1 MKRPRVSDDPTA
13 KPVPEGVTIP
23 LRPADISEVAAPVV
37 VGSYPGDH
45 GASHTPSLRFPPG
58 LAPGGASRAA
68 SLPMSGP
75 EKAMRRV
82 IPRKAAVATAVAFVL
97 PVVLVLVLPPRALTA
112 YGTLVLLPIAFPPF
126 VFGFYRGY
134 RGTLLAL
141 AGSILAG
148 SVTLIFTA
156 ALMRPMP
163 QLTAAGGLGYLGL
176 VLGVGWL
183 SELLHR
189 EREEAENLAFTDL
202 LTHLPNRR
210 HARFFLENEFA
221 AARRG
226 RTLSVVLFDLDHFKT
241 YNDRW
246 GHQAGDSALKTF
258 AEILIQNTRRMNLSG
273 RFGGE
278 EFVSVLAGSDGEG
291 ALAFAERVRKALRNT
306 TLDRG
311 SLTVSA
317 GVATFHPSLKSPDEL
332 LAAADHALY
341 RAKGA
346 GRDCVAMFGR
356 SILQETAIPDEG
368 PAASQGG
375 GERIDVVDYPRPGA
389 EIGKSS
395 PPPSLLP
402 DQVTKFAAG
411 RSVLVVDDEDGV
423 RTLLQKYLE
432 QEGCNV
438 QVAVDVPAGIGLLNH
453 EFDVVIS
460 DIRLPGQ
467 SGTELIAAAKSRWPD
482 TEVIAVTGINDA
494 GVAAEALTAGA
505 NGYLFKPFEIASLR
519 NELIEALAR
528 RDAHKIARTNTAP
541 QTDEQRQ
548 RATEARE
555 VLVQG
560 ARTLV
565 RAIEIRDPYAHG
577 HAERVSAL
585 SLAIARRLG
594 PETSRIDMEGLALGC
609 ELHDVGKVGIP
620 APLLNKAGP
629 LENDERREIQRH
641 PLIGRTL
648 LSPLLENETI
658 LAVVGWHHERW
669 IGSGYPDGLM
679 GETIPL
685 AARIAAIA
693 DVLDALTRPR
703 AYRGAQDFAS
713 ATKHLLKE
721 FGTTLDPGLRQ
732 AFEAASA
739 ELAEIVSDD
748 PVRLGSGLEEA
759 AVP

>member
-1 MKRPRVSDDPTA
+1 
-13 KPVPEGVTIP
+13 
-23 LRPADISEVAAPVV
+23 
-37 VGSYPGDH
+37 
-45 GASHTPSLRFPPG
+45 
-58 LAPGGASRAA
+58 
-68 SLPMSGP
+68 MSGP
-75 EKAMRRV
+75 EKAMRRA
-82 IPRKAAVATAVAFVL
+82 IPRKAAIATVVAFVL
-97 PVVLVLVLPPRALTA
+97 PIILALALPIRVLEA
-112 YGTLVLLPIAFPPF
+112 YGTLVLLPVAFPPF
-126 VFGFYRGY
+126 VYGFYRGY

-148 SVTLIFTA
+148 SLALILTA
-156 ALMRPMP
+156 ALLRPMP
-163 QLTAAGGLGYLGL
+163 ELTAAGALGYLGL

-183 SELLHR
+183 SEMLHR
-189 EREEAENLAFTDL
+189 EREAAENLAFTDL

-226 RTLSVVLFDLDHFKT
+226 RTLSVVLFDLDHFKA

-246 GHQAGDSALKTF
+246 GHQPGDSALKTF

-291 ALAFAERVRKALRNT
+291 ALAFAERVRQALRNT
-306 TLDRG
+306 TLERG

-317 GVATFHPSLKSPDEL
+317 GVATFHPSMKSPDEL

-356 SILQETAIPDEG
+356 SILRETAGTDRG
-368 PAASQGG
+368 ADGSAGG
-375 GERIDVVDYPRPGA
+375 GARIDVVDYPRTA
-389 EIGKSS
+389 QEIGKSS
-395 PPPSLLP
+395 PPASLLP
-402 DQVTKFAAG
+402 DQVTKVAAG
-411 RSVLVVDDEDGV
+411 RSILVVDDEDGV
-423 RTLLQKYLE
+423 RTLLQRYLE
-432 QEGCNV
+432 QEGAKV
-438 QVAVDVPAGIGLLNH
+438 GVAVDVPAAIGLLNQ

-467 SGTELIAAAKSRWPD
+467 SGTELIAATKSRWPD

-519 NELIEALAR
+519 NELVEALGR
-528 RDAHKIARTNTAP
+528 RDAHKVARTNTAP
-541 QTDEQRQ
+541 QTEEQRQ
-548 RATEARE
+548 RAHEARE
-555 VLVQG
+555 VLVKG

-577 HAERVSAL
+577 HAERVSSI
-585 SLAIARRLG
+585 SLAIARKLG
-594 PETSRIDMEGLALGC
+594 PELSRIDLEGLALGC

-620 APLLNKAGP
+620 APLLVKAGP
-629 LENDERREIQRH
+629 LEEDERREIERH

-648 LSPLLENETI
+648 LSPLLGNETI

-669 IGSGYPDGLM
+669 DGSGYPDGLM

-685 AARIAAIA
+685 AARIAAVA

-703 AYRGAQDFAS
+703 AYREAQDFETA
-713 ATKHLLKE
+713 AAHLIQA
-721 FGTTLDPGLRQ
+721 FGTTLDPGLRP
-732 AFEAASA
+732 AFEAATP
-739 ELAEIVSDD
+739 ELRTIVSAQ
-748 PVRLGSGLEEA
+748 PAAEA
-759 AVP
+759 AGIS

>member
-1 MKRPRVSDDPTA
+1 
-13 KPVPEGVTIP
+13 
-23 LRPADISEVAAPVV
+23 
-37 VGSYPGDH
+37 
-45 GASHTPSLRFPPG
+45 
-58 LAPGGASRAA
+58 
-68 SLPMSGP
+68 MSGP
-75 EKAMRRV
+75 ENAIRRA
-82 IPRKAAVATAVAFVL
+82 IPRKATIATVVAFVL
-97 PVVLVLVLPPRALTA
+97 PIIGVLALPPAILRS
-112 YGTLVLLPIAFPPF
+112 YGTLVLLPVAFPPF
-126 VFGFYRGY
+126 VYGFYRGY

-148 SVTLIFTA
+148 SLTLIITA
-156 ALMRPMP
+156 ALLRPMP
-163 QLTAAGGLGYLGL
+163 ELTAGSALGYLGL

-183 SELLHR
+183 SEMLHR

-226 RTLSVVLFDLDHFKT
+226 RTLSVVLFDLDHFKR
-241 YNDRW
+241 YNDQW

-291 ALAFAERVRKALRNT
+291 ALAFAERVRQALRNT

-311 SLTVSA
+311 ALTVSA
-317 GVATFHPSLKSPDEL
+317 GVATFHPSMKSPDEL

-356 SILQETAIPDEG
+356 SILRETAAADGG
-368 PAASQGG
+368 PAEGAGG
-375 GERIDVVDYPRPGA
+375 GARIDVVDYPRPGQ

-402 DQVTKFAAG
+402 DQVTKFASG
-411 RSVLVVDDEDGV
+411 RSILVVDDEDGV
-423 RTLLQKYLE
+423 RTLLHKYLE
-432 QEGCNV
+432 QEGANV
-438 QVAVDVPAGIGLLNH
+438 QVAVDVPAGIGLLNQ

-519 NELIEALAR
+519 NELIEALGR
-528 RDAHKIARTNTAP
+528 RDAHKVAQTNTAP
-541 QTDEQRQ
+541 QTEEQRQ
-548 RATEARE
+548 RARDARE
-555 VLVQG
+555 VLVEG

-565 RAIEIRDPYAHG
+565 RAIEIRDPYADG
-577 HAERVSAL
+577 HAERVSAI
-585 SLAIARRLG
+585 SIAIARNLG
-594 PETSRIDMEGLALGC
+594 PELSRIDLDGLALGC

-620 APLLNKAGP
+620 APLLVKAGP
-629 LENDERREIQRH
+629 LEEDERREIERH
-641 PLIGRTL
+641 PVIGRTL
-648 LSPLLENETI
+648 LSPLLGNETI

-669 IGSGYPDGLM
+669 DGSGYPDGLM

-685 AARIAAIA
+685 AARIAAVA

-703 AYRGAQDFAS
+703 AYRGAQDFDTA
-713 ATKHLLKE
+713 AAHLIHS
-721 FGTTLDPGLRQ
+721 FGSTLDPGLRP
-732 AFEAASA
+732 AFEAAVP
-739 ELAEIVSDD
+739 ELQSIVSEQSL
-748 PVRLGSGLEEA
+748 RETAG
-759 AVP
+759 VP